1 MQIIE
6 TDSREE
12 TFEAA
17 KKIGEQATP
26 GDIYCLDGEL
36 GVGKTVFA
44 QGFAA
49 GLGVT
54 EVVSSPTFTILQ
66 VYETGRMP
74 LYHFDVYRIGDE
86 SEMDEIGYEDCFY
99 GEGASLIEW
108 SQLVPG
114 IIPEDVKHVEIEKDL
129 AKGVDHRRIK
139 IW

>member
-17 KKIGEQATP
+17 KKIGEQAKP

-74 LYHFDVYRIGDE
+74 LYHFDVSTDLDANNRPTLMVGYRLD
-86 SEMDEIGYEDCFY
+86 F
-99 GEGASLIEW
+99 
-108 SQLVPG
+108 
-114 IIPEDVKHVEIEKDL
+114 
-129 AKGVDHRRIK
+129 
-139 IW
+139 